1 MTTPAPL
8 PSDDHHHN
16 PPNRPDPRACVE
28 QPPVVVDAL
37 EAPITAEWDVSA
49 DPVISDP
56 DVEAMITAAVA
67 EAANPLQPGL
77 ELTVDDALEFG
88 RRWYRTLT
96 ATSCLAL
103 HRADAER
110 LFGRWTA
117 ALLAALGAP
126 VPDPGKMLT
135 PTGKWASPTE
145 IGYDLAHGHRL
156 SADNLGLCVSLLSDL
171 AAEFT
176 PRARRAVTA
185 RVVGEFSS
193 GFAEGLQE
201 RVRDDQTAL
210 TSAVLNLGLAVTG
223 DGTRAR
229 RFRAAVT
236 SAITAVLR
244 LDENGKIIDANSAA
258 VTLLGRPLAQLREA
272 PVTELAFYDEDA
284 EELRRAL
291 ATLPRDNHHGL
302 PDLPQVTTE
311 FRIRADAQ
319 QPPRWATATIG
330 RDHDHVE
337 DGDVTVVLSNVTF
350 VRALEH
356 GIDIEPTTGL
366 LTEVAFA
373 QQTRRILTDTPEP
386 AALLTI
392 RLTGWAHLDHV
403 LPHDLR
409 ARLLSQ
415 LHARIRGVHDPAR
428 HRQLVGRHGD
438 DVLVLLYDLTDWTT
452 VIHLVKQLSDW
463 LQDPVRIDAHQIRLR
478 PRIGIAEAHP
488 ADTLDDLL
496 RRTRRALHD
505 TDDHRAPWIH
515 ADPPAHQPGR
525 DDHHR
530 LELLAELATALDT
543 GTLHMD
549 YQPIHTADGRLA
561 AVRPQPYWLSPDET
575 RRDLCD
581 ITDLADHTGLLAAA
595 LPHILTRGADDV
607 VIWAA
612 ARDTA
617 PTLLLSLPGSTVHD
631 EPLLDT
637 LTTLAA
643 DSGIQPGR
651 LQLAVPAHAL
661 TGQPAVLR
669 RLRELPAGHTGIR
682 LALTDVLDDHI
693 PLQAF
698 TTVDW
703 ATIALTAPTVSAL
716 TATPAGA
723 LPLNAALSTIRA
735 LGAQALTDHPPTQHT
750 GRIFDLYQ
758 HPTPRTTAEIAQLI
772 DMPG

>member
-1 MTTPAPL
+1 MTSPAPL
-8 PSDDHHHN
+8 PGDHHHD
-16 PPNRPDPRACVE
+16 PHTRPDPPAGVE
-28 QPPVVVDAL
+28 DTRVAAYSL
-37 EAPITAEWDVSA
+37 EAPITATWDVTA
-49 DPVISDP
+49 DPDISDP
-56 DVEAMITAAVA
+56 DVEAMIAAAVA
-67 EAANPLQPGL
+67 EADSPLQPGL
-77 ELTVDDALEFG
+77 ELTVDDAVEFG

-96 ATSCLAL
+96 ASTCLAL
-103 HRADAER
+103 HRTDAER

-126 VPDPGKMLT
+126 IPDPGNMLT
-135 PTGKWASPTE
+135 PAGERSSPAE
-145 IGYDLAHGHRL
+145 IGYDLAYGHRL
-156 SADNLGLCVSLLSDL
+156 TADTLGLCVSLLSDL

-176 PRARRAVTA
+176 PRARRSLTA

-193 GFAEGLQE
+193 GFADGLQE

-236 SAITAVLR
+236 SAVTAILR
-244 LDENGKIIDANSAA
+244 LDEDGGIVEANTAA
-258 VTLLGRPLAQLREA
+258 LTLLGRPLAQLRGV

-291 ATLPRDNHHGL
+291 ATLPRDNHHL

-319 QPPRWATATIG
+319 EPPRWATATIG
-330 RDHDHVE
+330 RDHDHGG
-337 DGDVTVVLSNVTF
+337 DGDVTVVLNNITF
-350 VRALEH
+350 LRALEH

-373 QQTRRILTDTPEP
+373 QQTRRILADTPDP

-415 LHARIRGVHDPAR
+415 LHARIRGVHDPVR

-463 LQDPVRIDAHQIRLR
+463 LRDPVRIDAHQIRLR

-505 TDDHRAPWIH
+505 TDDARAPWIH
-515 ADPPAHQPGR
+515 AHPPAHHPDH

-543 GTLHMD
+543 STLHVD
-549 YQPIHTADGRLA
+549 YQPIHTTTGRLA
-561 AVRPQPYWLSPDET
+561 AVRPRPYWLSPDRT

-581 ITDLADHTGLLAAA
+581 IADLADHTGLLSAA
-595 LPHILTRGADDV
+595 LPHTLTCAAHDTVAWSAGRG
-607 VIWAA
+607 
-612 ARDTA
+612 TA
-617 PTLLLSLPGSTVHD
+617 PALLLSLPGSTVHD

-637 LTTLAA
+637 LTTIAA
-643 DSGIQPGR
+643 DTGIQPGL
-651 LQLAVPAHAL
+651 LQFAVPAQAL

-669 RLRELPAGHTGIR
+669 RLRELPVGHTGIR

-703 ATIALTAPTVSAL
+703 ATVALTAPTVTAL
-716 TATPAGA
+716 TTTPAGA

-735 LGAQALTDHPPTQHT
+735 LGAQALTDHTPTGHT
-750 GRIFDLYQ
+750 GRVFDLYQ
-758 HPTPRTTAEIAQLI
+758 HPSWHSADEITQLLG
-772 DMPG
+772 MPG